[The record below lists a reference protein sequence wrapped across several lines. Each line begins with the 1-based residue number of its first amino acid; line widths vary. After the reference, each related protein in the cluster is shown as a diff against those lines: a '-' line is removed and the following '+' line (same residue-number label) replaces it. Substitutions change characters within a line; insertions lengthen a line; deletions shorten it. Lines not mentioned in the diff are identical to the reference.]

1 MNSIDWSII
10 GLLSISTLISA
21 IRGAAKESLSLL
33 VWLLS
38 ALIAS
43 MFHDQIEVLL
53 INIIEDQSL
62 RALIAWL
69 SIFLLFLFLGAIFN
83 YFFGKFVKASSLTGT
98 DRLLGI
104 IFGIVR
110 ALIITMVFLTV
121 IPKIFPAAHTE
132 WWIESTLIPY
142 FQPFQGWAQDTG
154 TAILIFLKNLF

>member
-10 GLLSISTLISA
+10 GLMSISSIISA

-43 MFHDQIEVLL
+43 MFHDQVEVLL
-53 INIIEDQSL
+53 INIIEDQPL
-62 RALIAWL
+62 RALIAWV
-69 SIFLLFLFLGAIFN
+69 SIFLLCLFLGATFN
-83 YFFGKFVKASSLTGT
+83 YFFGKFVKASGLTGT

-154 TAILIFLKNLF
+154 TATLIFLKNLF

>member
-10 GLLSISTLISA
+10 TLISISTLISA

-43 MFHDQIEVLL
+43 IFHDQVEVLL
-53 INIIEDQSL
+53 INLIEDQSL
-62 RALIAWL
+62 RALTAWV
-69 SIFLLFLFLGAIFN
+69 SIFLFCLFIGTIFN
-83 YFFGKFVKASSLTGT
+83 YFFGKLVKASGLTGT

-110 ALIITMVFLTV
+110 ALIITMVFLTI
-121 IPKIFPAAHTE
+121 IPKIFPASHTE

-142 FQPFQGWAQDTG
+142 FQPFQGWAQDAG
-154 TAILIFLKNLF
+154 TATLIFLKNLF

>member
-53 INIIEDQSL
+53 INIIEFNTPV
-62 RALIAWL
+62 
-69 SIFLLFLFLGAIFN
+69 FLNFLFKVLLLWVSEDFKINLELFIFI
-83 YFFGKFVKASSLTGT
+83 KILDQVSTTSSEI
-98 DRLLGI
+98 LLKS
-104 IFGIVR
+104 
-110 ALIITMVFLTV
+110 LNEPNV
-121 IPKIFPAAHTE
+121 I
-132 WWIESTLIPY
+132 
-142 FQPFQGWAQDTG
+142 
-154 TAILIFLKNLF
+154 NLFFIMGVGYSFLNNSNPE

>member
-62 RALIAWL
+62 RALIAWVQ
-69 SIFLLFLFLGAIFN
+69 SFCYAFFLGAIFN

>member
-10 GLLSISTLISA
+10 GLMSISTIISA

-43 MFHDQIEVLL
+43 MFHDQVEVLL
-53 INIIEDQSL
+53 INIIEDQPL
-62 RALIAWL
+62 RALIAWV
-69 SIFLLFLFLGAIFN
+69 SIFLLCLFLGATFN
-83 YFFGKFVKASSLTGT
+83 YFFGKFVEASGLTGT

-142 FQPFQGWAQDTG
+142 FQPFQGWAQDAG
-154 TAILIFLKNLF
+154 TATLIFLKNLF

>member
-62 RALIAWL
+62 RALIAWV
-69 SIFLLFLFLGAIFN
+69 SIFLLCLFLGAIFN

-104 IFGIVR
+104 IFGIAR

-154 TAILIFLKNLF
+154 MAILIFLKNLF

>member
-38 ALIAS
+38 AFIAS

-62 RALIAWL
+62 RALIAWV
-69 SIFLLFLFLGAIFN
+69 SIFLLCLFLGAIFN